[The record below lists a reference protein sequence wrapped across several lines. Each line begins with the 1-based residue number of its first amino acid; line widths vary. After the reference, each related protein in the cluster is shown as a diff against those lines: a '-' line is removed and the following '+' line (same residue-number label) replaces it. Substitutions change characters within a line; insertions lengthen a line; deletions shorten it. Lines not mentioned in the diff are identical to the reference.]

1 MLLMLDNYD
10 SFTYNLVQYLGELG
24 ADFVVKRNDKIT
36 VQEVLKLNP
45 QGIVLSPG
53 PGRPENAGIMNE
65 LISEMTGKIPMLGVC
80 LGYQAIA
87 QVNGAVI
94 GYAPVLMQ
102 GKTSQIIHDTSTL
115 FKDVPNPFTATRYH
129 SLIVEKETLSS
140 DFRITAHT
148 EDGVIMA
155 IEDTNR
161 HLYGVQFHPESI
173 MTPEGKVIL
182 KNFLEL
188 VQ

>member
-24 ADFVVKRNDKIT
+24 AEFIVKRNDKIS
-36 VQEVLKLNP
+36 VDEIANLNP
-45 QGIVLSPG
+45 AGIVLSPG

-65 LISEMTGKIPMLGVC
+65 LISAMTGKVPILGVC

-87 QVNGAVI
+87 QVHGATI
-94 GYAPVLMQ
+94 DYAPTLMH
-102 GKTSQIIHDTSTL
+102 GKTSQIIHDHSTL
-115 FKDVPNPFTATRYH
+115 FKNVPNPFTATRYH
-129 SLIVEKETLSS
+129 SLIVDKGTLSEN
-140 DFRITAHT
+140 FKITAHT
-148 EDGVIMA
+148 GDDIIMA
-155 IEDTNR
+155 IEDNEQK
-161 HLYGVQFHPESI
+161 LYGLQFHPESI

-182 KNFLEL
+182 NNFLEL